1 VRNIVQNLFERCGF
15 RVPDFQSDKDAI
27 NQLGHLLS
35 QFEKSKILLVLY
47 DVWPGSEGLV
57 EKFKFKLP
65 DYKIL
70 VTSRVGFRRFDTL
83 CQLSPLDDDPA
94 VSLFCHY
101 AQLNHSNSYMP
112 DKNLVDEVLS
122 LQSN

>member
-1 VRNIVQNLFERCGF
+1 
-15 RVPDFQSDKDAI
+15 VPDFINDEDAI
-27 NQLGHLLS
+27 NQLGNLLR
-35 QFEKSKILLVLY
+35 EVGRNPILLVLD
-47 DVWPGSEGLV
+47 DVWPGSEDLV

-83 CQLSPLDDDPA
+83 CQLSPLDHDHA

-101 AQLNHSNSYMP
+101 AQLNHSSSYMLYR
-112 DKNLVDEVLS
+112 DLVDEVIS